1 MGKADTTESSMIMS
15 DALFNR
21 FSVYIHDEMGIKMS
35 ENKRVMLQARLQ
47 KRIRALKLPSFQA
60 YHDYLFSPAGHKNEL
75 ADFVHEVTTN
85 KTDFFREPN
94 HFTYLIDQAL
104 PTLFREGRS
113 MFHNPLR
120 VWSSACST
128 GEEPYTLAMFL
139 HDYGTRN
146 QGFSYTV
153 LATDI
158 STTVLREAQK
168 AIYDERRIAPVP
180 APMKK
185 KYILRSKNKE
195 SQEVRIVPELRSH
208 VEFRWTN
215 LKAPKLAATE
225 KMDVIF
231 CRNVIIYF
239 DQPTQE
245 LVLNNL
251 CNHLLPGG
259 FVFMG
264 HSENLNGLRIPLT
277 QVAPTIYRKSR

>member
-1 MGKADTTESSMIMS
+1 MGNANITESSMVMS
-15 DALFNR
+15 DSIFNR
-21 FSVYIHDEMGIKMS
+21 FSAYIHEEMGIKMS
-35 ENKRVMLQARLQ
+35 ENKRVMLQARLL
-47 KRIRALKLPSFQA
+47 KRIRALKLLSFEA

-85 KTDFFREPN
+85 KTDFFREPS
-94 HFTYLIDQAL
+94 HFSYLIDHAL
-104 PTLFREGRS
+104 PTLIKEGRS

-139 HDYGTRN
+139 DDYGTKN

-168 AIYDERRIAPVP
+168 AIYDEQRIAPVP
-180 APMKK
+180 SPMKK
-185 KYILRSKNKE
+185 KYILRSKNRE
-195 SQEVRIVPELRSH
+195 SQQVRIVPELRSH

-215 LKAPKLAATE
+215 LKAPKLTESE

-259 FVFMG
+259 FIFMG
-264 HSENLNGLRIPLT
+264 HSENLNGLRAPLT
-277 QVAPTIYRKSR
+277 QVAPTIYRKNR

>member
-1 MGKADTTESSMIMS
+1 
-15 DALFNR
+15 
-21 FSVYIHDEMGIKMS
+21 
-35 ENKRVMLQARLQ
+35 
-47 KRIRALKLPSFQA
+47 
-60 YHDYLFSPAGHKNEL
+60 
-75 ADFVHEVTTN
+75 
-85 KTDFFREPN
+85 
-94 HFTYLIDQAL
+94 
-104 PTLFREGRS
+104 
-113 MFHNPLR
+113 LR

-168 AIYDERRIAPVP
+168 AVYDEQRIAPVP
-180 APMKK
+180 APMRK
-185 KYILRSKNKE
+185 KYILRSKNRE
-195 SQEVRIVPELRSH
+195 NQQVRIVPELRSR

-215 LKAPKLAATE
+215 LKDPKLAATE

-239 DQPTQE
+239 DRPTQE
-245 LVLNNL
+245 LVINNL

-277 QVAPTIYRKSR
+277 PVAPTIYRKNR

>member
-1 MGKADTTESSMIMS
+1 MIMS
-15 DALFNR
+15 DAIFKH
-21 FSVYIHDEMGIKMS
+21 FSAYIYEEMGIKMS
-35 ENKRVMLQARLQ
+35 DNKRVMLQARLL
-47 KRIRALKLPSFQA
+47 KRIRILKLPSFEA
-60 YHDYLFSPAGHKNEL
+60 YHDYLFSPAGNQNEL

>member
-1 MGKADTTESSMIMS
+1 MGNANSTESSMVMN
-15 DALFNR
+15 DVTFNR
-21 FSVYIHDEMGIKMS
+21 FSTYIHDEMGIKMS
-35 ENKRVMLQARLQ
+35 ENKRVMLQARLL
-47 KRIRALKLPSFQA
+47 KRIRALKLPSFEA
-60 YHDYLFSPAGHKNEL
+60 YQDYLFSPAGHQNEL

-113 MFHNPLR
+113 MFHNPLQ

-139 HDYGTRN
+139 DDYGTKN
-146 QGFSYTV
+146 QGFTYSV

-158 STTVLREAQK
+158 STTVLREARK
-168 AIYDERRIAPVP
+168 AIYDEQRIAPIPVP
-180 APMKK
+180 MRK
-185 KYILRSKNKE
+185 KYILRSKNRE
-195 SQEVRIVPELRSH
+195 NQQVRIIPELRSH

-215 LKAPKLAATE
+215 LKDPKLTPKE

-239 DQPTQE
+239 DRETQE

-264 HSENLNGLRIPLT
+264 HSENLNGLKIPLT
-277 QVAPTIYRKSR
+277 QVASTVYRKN